1 MSHWGDPNDENYL
14 GPDNDILESTNTTT
28 VDTCYFKAF
37 RDTEAEDFP
46 LTIEFFHIW
55 IARLAFII
63 IFQVHSLKIIKYTQL
78 VMICDANQ
86 A

>member
-1 MSHWGDPNDENYL
+1 MIFCLTEFNVSHWGDPSDKENYL
-14 GPDNDILESTNTTT
+14 GPDPDILNSTNTTT

-63 IFQVHSLKIIKYTQL
+63 IFQVSSFIDLTT
-78 VMICDANQ
+78 
-86 A
+86 

>member
-14 GPDNDILESTNTTT
+14 GPSQDILDSTNTTT

-63 IFQVHSLKIIKYTQL
+63 IFQVHL
-78 VMICDANQ
+78 
-86 A
+86 